1 MVASKNFYYTNMM
14 MRMMMMTNAN
24 TTIRTEEDAVYNVIT
39 SVAGWGIG
47 KSILGNRWLL
57 IGLHGLLLMLAS
69 TPL

>member
-1 MVASKNFYYTNMM
+1 
-14 MRMMMMTNAN
+14 MMTNAN